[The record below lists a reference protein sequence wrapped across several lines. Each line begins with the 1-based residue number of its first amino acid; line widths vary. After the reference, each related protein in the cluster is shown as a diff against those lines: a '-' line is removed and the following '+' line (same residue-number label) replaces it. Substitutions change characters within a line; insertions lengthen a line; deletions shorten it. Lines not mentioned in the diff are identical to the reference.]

1 MIGKKILNYE
11 IKSLIGE
18 GGMGNV
24 YLAVDEVLNRVVA
37 IKAVLPHLA
46 KNEHVRKRFINE
58 AKTMARLSH
67 KNIVKLHDY
76 VVHDDALFLIME
88 HVDGEPLDE
97 YIAKLGRAIDEDLAI
112 EITKQVVAACDHAS
126 QNGVVHRDIK
136 PGNIMIDKAGV
147 VKILDFGIAKLIDAE
162 INNLTKTGL
171 QIGTVY
177 YMSPEQVQGQ
187 PVTAQTDIYAIGV
200 TLFQMV
206 TALNPYKSYT
216 TEFQIY
222 NEIVKNPLPDVRE
235 YNDKCS
241 LFINKVIQKATKKK
255 PEDRIKNFKDFMTI
269 LEGKEKYKK
278 IVQDKEDTGGLSSEG
293 EFGSNPTTSQVTG
306 PDNSSSVL
314 MLIAGILAG
323 VFALCGLLAYFRV
336 GLYAQIFV
344 CLGLGIG
351 LFTTF
356 LAHKKY
362 KAVQSDVKLKS
373 LLSIVKNARLIA
385 GIGSVLAFIILLF
398 IGYAHANKDTDGDGV
413 VDSKDQCVNEYG
425 NIYGCPD
432 SDGDGVIDIDD
443 NCKFEYGNEIHHG
456 CPDSDGDGVFDDVD
470 LCLQQYG
477 PIENNGCPWPDS
489 DNDGIRDLDDHC
501 QWDFGPA
508 ENNGCPW
515 PDADNDG
522 VPDSKDKCP
531 YESGKAENNGC
542 PAGSV
547 TFYLNTWNASEYS
560 TITVRFN
567 GQSRNITESFYSP
580 PSCGASGCATFRNIE
595 PGRHYFSASDY
606 AHNWNGYVTITK
618 DNCVRFKL
626 TD

>member
-1 MIGKKILNYE
+1 
-11 IKSLIGE
+11 
-18 GGMGNV
+18 
-24 YLAVDEVLNRVVA
+24 
-37 IKAVLPHLA
+37 
-46 KNEHVRKRFINE
+46 
-58 AKTMARLSH
+58 
-67 KNIVKLHDY
+67 
-76 VVHDDALFLIME
+76 
-88 HVDGEPLDE
+88 
-97 YIAKLGRAIDEDLAI
+97 
-112 EITKQVVAACDHAS
+112 
-126 QNGVVHRDIK
+126 
-136 PGNIMIDKAGV
+136 
-147 VKILDFGIAKLIDAE
+147 
-162 INNLTKTGL
+162 
-171 QIGTVY
+171 
-177 YMSPEQVQGQ
+177 
-187 PVTAQTDIYAIGV
+187 
-200 TLFQMV
+200 
-206 TALNPYKSYT
+206 
-216 TEFQIY
+216 
-222 NEIVKNPLPDVRE
+222 
-235 YNDKCS
+235 
-241 LFINKVIQKATKKK
+241 KKK

-567 GQSRNITESFYSP
+567 GQSRNITESF
-580 PSCGASGCATFRNIE
+580 
-595 PGRHYFSASDY
+595 
-606 AHNWNGYVTITK
+606 
-618 DNCVRFKL
+618 
-626 TD
+626 